1 MVPACGS
8 CSRNLKD
15 RTSGRAET
23 FTFLRELIKVSGDL
37 PSPAFI
43 SNALLLMRQQPSRGR
58 PRVGGSQAARRAAAH
73 ERKHLPACSAAQGY
87 LNCDMINKR
96 TLKIGSSDNYSRRL
110 REVDFLSQTLHN
122 YRAHGGGRLV
132 GHVHEPARS
141 EKSERDPGRFRR
153 LVTATAAGR
162 NPAACPAF
170 SCSGSSPCRP
180 ARPANSERT
189 QSDVEF
195 EAHQLVTSATQ
206 RFLSSVRTISGVS
219 FCVKEMKR

>member
-1 MVPACGS
+1 
-8 CSRNLKD
+8 
-15 RTSGRAET
+15 
-23 FTFLRELIKVSGDL
+23 
-37 PSPAFI
+37 
-43 SNALLLMRQQPSRGR
+43 MRQQPSHGR

-110 REVDFLSQTLHN
+110 REVDFLSQTRDN

-141 EKSERDPGRFRR
+141 EESERDPGRFRH
-153 LVTATAAGR
+153 LVTATAAGH
-162 NPAACPAF
+162 NPASCPAF
-170 SCSGSSPCRP
+170 SHSGSSPCRP

-219 FCVKEMKR
+219 LCRGNEKVAAGRTGSAPSSSPLTARRWALSHLNETLGSFSAWLLSH